1 MKEQENYKLI
11 SLYHENLP
19 PLLRELTET
28 PEMQRLGQVGMN
40 CGCEYTSFPRFVG
53 GRTYSRL
60 EHSLAVGLIVWHF
73 TRDPAQAA
81 AGLLH
86 DVSTPTFAHVVDFLR
101 GDYLT
106 QEATED
112 GTRESIEGSQ
122 DIQRILKQY
131 GLKTED
137 VADYHRYPIADND
150 SPRLSADRLEYTLG
164 NSLRWRI
171 LTRLEIEEI
180 YRDLRVGE
188 NEEGKPELVFS
199 TASLA
204 SGFAL
209 AALACSKI
217 YVSDPDRYAMQA
229 LCELLARGLKM
240 GILTPM
246 DLEGTEPPL
255 IDKLEGSA
263 LAPDWHAYC
272 RLNRTLRAPTPPDS
286 RAWRRI
292 PAKKRRIDPL
302 VQGQGRVSSLDSQF
316 CRDLEAFLEEPQED
330 HWLLGLAEDN

>member
-1 MKEQENYKLI
+1 
-11 SLYHENLP
+11 
-19 PLLRELTET
+19 
-28 PEMQRLGQVGMN
+28 MN
-40 CGCEYTSFPRFVG
+40 CGCEYTAFSRFVG

-86 DVSTPTFAHVVDFLR
+86 DVATPTFAHVVDFLR

-112 GTRESIEGSQ
+112 GTRERIEGSEN
-122 DIQRILKQY
+122 IQRILKKY

-137 VADYHRYPIADND
+137 VADYHRYPLADND

-164 NSLRWRI
+164 NSLRWGS
-171 LTRLEIEEI
+171 LTKPEIEEI

-188 NEEGKPELVFS
+188 NEDGQPELVFS

-204 SGFAL
+204 SRFAR

-229 LCELLARGLKM
+229 LCELLARGLEM

-255 IDKLEGSA
+255 IAKLEGST
-263 LAPDWHAYC
+263 LAPEWQAYR
-272 RLNRTLRAPTPPDS
+272 RLNRTLRAFTPPDS

-302 VQGQGRVSSLDSQF
+302 VQGQGRVSSLDPEF
-316 CRDLEAFLEEPQED
+316 YRDLEAFLQEPQED
-330 HWLLGLAEDN
+330 HWLLGLSEPD